1 MHKISEEDIEFKR
14 QVESYEYPVPD
25 FDHKSHVRLAYV
37 YLIDNNVESAVV
49 LMRKAL
55 MGLLLHAGIEP
66 SKKYHE
72 TITEA
77 WVMAVSHFM
86 NESESS
92 GSAAEFIQNNTKLLD
107 TQIMLTHYSAEVLYS
122 EKARQ
127 SFLEPNLEPIP
138 RH

>member
-1 MHKISEEDIEFKR
+1 M
-14 QVESYEYPVPD
+14 
-25 FDHKSHVRLAYV
+25 RLAYV